1 MKKSYSLEDLVISLF
16 VLGFDKIDLK
26 LISLIL
32 GHIVISQRDE
42 ERFEYVDRNLTKE
55 FKMMVECEE
64 DLCFLRKG
72 VTMDG
77 EFVLGNNIFSVREFF
92 MRGRKELIY
101 YLSTLNYEEI
111 LKAKVEQTHSSKP
124 AYFCE
129 KEKELLK
136 SFGLV
141 KNLEEINNE
150 ESLKK

>member
-42 ERFEYVDRNLTKE
+42 ERFEYVDRNFTKE
-55 FKMMVECEE
+55 FKTLVECEE
-64 DLCFLRKG
+64 DLFFLRKG
-72 VTMDG
+72 VTVDG
-77 EFVLGNNIFSVREFF
+77 EFALGNNLCSVRDFF

-101 YLSTLNYEEI
+101 YLSTLNFEEI
-111 LKAKVEQTHSSKP
+111 LKAKVEQMHSSKP
-124 AYFCE
+124 VYFCE

-136 SFGLV
+136 TFGLD
-141 KNLEEINNE
+141 KNLEDTNNE
-150 ESLKK
+150 EILKK